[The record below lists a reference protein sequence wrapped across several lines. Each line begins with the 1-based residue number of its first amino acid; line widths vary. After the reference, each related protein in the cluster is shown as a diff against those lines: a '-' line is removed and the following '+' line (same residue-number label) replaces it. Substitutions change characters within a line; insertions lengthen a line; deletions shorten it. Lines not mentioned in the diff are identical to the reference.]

1 MKRFFKLTALVGLV
15 VLVGLFT
22 PVKVQACSMDAYG
35 NCQNAGTCAPG
46 YACTNEG
53 TFCTCSY
60 ILPTAPPA
68 PTPTK
73 TPAPAPTGI
82 IASPT
87 SVPIIGCSLSIECG
101 AYCAGSPCGG
111 ACSASC
117 NTTTHQCTTTCPLT
131 QPCPGGTYGPWGP
144 CSSGGYQTRDCINNP
159 LNYQI
164 QVCPAPGNTGVPGST
179 NTPVPPAPTAGPPP
193 TLGPV
198 PSDPALNFESYNPGT
213 GTTPITATWTN
224 GSGLQVW
231 DSSGVWYWNTNAS
244 SPITVTSVN
253 NAGAVFGIPPGRT
266 AYARTTFNFVTFS
279 NTVSILVL
287 APTSTP
293 TPTPTTAPWVK
304 LKDASFISTR
314 NLNNN
319 IPLVPV
325 AYDYEDSTQT
335 YFNINSGGVTRSGGI
350 VAAPVVN
357 IGGINLTAKAN
368 EKDWRTTY
376 SLSPYAM
383 TPSVFY
389 NVDSA
394 KISVFTCPC
403 GRCKGLRPKNGFAR

>member
-164 QVCPAPGNTGVPGST
+164 P
-179 NTPVPPAPTAGPPP
+179 
-193 TLGPV
+193 
-198 PSDPALNFESYNPGT
+198 
-213 GTTPITATWTN
+213 
-224 GSGLQVW
+224 
-231 DSSGVWYWNTNAS
+231 
-244 SPITVTSVN
+244 
-253 NAGAVFGIPPGRT
+253 
-266 AYARTTFNFVTFS
+266 
-279 NTVSILVL
+279 
-287 APTSTP
+287 
-293 TPTPTTAPWVK
+293 
-304 LKDASFISTR
+304 
-314 NLNNN
+314 
-319 IPLVPV
+319 
-325 AYDYEDSTQT
+325 
-335 YFNINSGGVTRSGGI
+335 
-350 VAAPVVN
+350 
-357 IGGINLTAKAN
+357 
-368 EKDWRTTY
+368 
-376 SLSPYAM
+376 
-383 TPSVFY
+383 
-389 NVDSA
+389 
-394 KISVFTCPC
+394 
-403 GRCKGLRPKNGFAR
+403 RP